1 MPLSD
6 DDVRE
11 ILRLIDGSQTD
22 ELHAERQGYTLRATL
37 DPDRPTPAPTD
48 PAVPRATPGSG
59 DGAAVDIVDT
69 TMRDGNQSLWSA
81 TGLNTADI
89 LTIAPTI
96 DRVGFHAADFTS
108 STHMAVAVRF
118 HHEDP
123 WERLRL
129 VSAAMP
135 NTPLSYIT
143 TGMRFIAW
151 VPADEDFMRLS
162 FRCVVRNGIRRFQ
175 IADPSNDPARLRR
188 MARVAREEGVEEIVI
203 GLTYSI
209 SPVHTHA
216 YYAERAAA
224 LADCPDMDR
233 LYLKDPGGLL
243 TPDAVRELAPHF
255 LAAAGSRPAEL
266 HSHCTI
272 GLAPF
277 VYFEGAQAGFHV
289 LHTAVAPLARGTSN
303 PAAETTLRDL
313 EAAGFSHR
321 LDVDALAEVSAHFRR
336 LGLEKDLPL
345 GEPQEFDAT
354 YYHHQLA
361 GGMVSTTRRMLDEQR
376 RPELFD
382 AVLEEVGRVRAE
394 MGYPIIVTPVSQM
407 VATQALRNVVDQER
421 WSNVSVET
429 IRYFL
434 GHYGDP
440 AAPVDPDVAERV
452 LSRPGADEL
461 RDLEPLHL
469 EDFRRQF
476 GPRMSD
482 EELLLR
488 ATMAE
493 EQVDAMVAARTA
505 KPPAGTARHPVT
517 ILLREVARRQS
528 VVSLHVQTGDRVVE
542 WHRAS

>member
-6 DDVRE
+6 ADVRE
-11 ILRLIDGSQTD
+11 ILRLIDASETD
-22 ELHAERQGYTLRATL
+22 ELHAEGNGFTLRATL
-37 DPDRPTPAPTD
+37 DPDRPAPTPTSTPAP
-48 PAVPRATPGSG
+48 AVRASSG
-59 DGAAVDIVDT
+59 TGPVVDIVDT
-69 TMRDGNQSLWSA
+69 SMRDGNQSLWSA
-81 TGLNTADI
+81 TGLTTGDI
-89 LTIAPTI
+89 LAIAPTI
-96 DRVGFHAADFTS
+96 DRVGYHAADFTS

-118 HHEDP
+118 HQEDP

-175 IADPSNDPARLRR
+175 IADPSNDPARLQR

-209 SPVHTHA
+209 SPVHTHD

-224 LADCPDMDR
+224 LAGCGDMDR

-255 LAAAGSRPAEL
+255 LAAAGVRPAEL

-272 GLAPF
+272 GLAPL
-277 VYFEGAQAGFHV
+277 VYFEGLRAGFRV

-313 EAAGFSHR
+313 EAAGYAHR
-321 LDVDALAEVSAHFRR
+321 LDVEALAAVSAYFRR
-336 LGLEKDLPL
+336 LGEEKDLPT
-345 GEPQEFDAT
+345 GKPQEFDAT

-361 GGMVSTTRRMLDEQR
+361 GGMVSTTRRMLDEQG

-382 AVLEEVGRVRAE
+382 QVLEEVGRVRAE

-407 VATQALRNVVDQER
+407 VATQALRNVVDKER

-440 AAPVDPDVAERV
+440 AAPVDADVAERV
-452 LSRPGADEL
+452 LSRPGVDEL

-469 EDFRRQF
+469 EDFRKQY
-476 GPRMSD
+476 GPKMSD

-493 EQVDAMVAARTA
+493 EQVDAMVAARG
-505 KPPAGTARHPVT
+505 KRSAGSVRHPVT
-517 ILLREVARRQS
+517 TLLREVAQRKT
-528 VVSLHVQTGDRVVE
+528 VVSLHVETGDRVVE
-542 WHRAS
+542 WHR

>member
-1 MPLSD
+1 
-6 DDVRE
+6 
-11 ILRLIDGSQTD
+11 
-22 ELHAERQGYTLRATL
+22 
-37 DPDRPTPAPTD
+37 
-48 PAVPRATPGSG
+48 
-59 DGAAVDIVDT
+59 
-69 TMRDGNQSLWSA
+69 
-81 TGLNTADI
+81 
-89 LTIAPTI
+89 
-96 DRVGFHAADFTS
+96 
-108 STHMAVAVRF
+108 MAVAVRF
-118 HHEDP
+118 HREDP

-143 TGMRFIAW
+143 TGMRFISW

-224 LADCPDMDR
+224 LAGCPEMDR

-255 LAAAGSRPAEL
+255 LAAAGDRPAEL

-272 GLAPF
+272 GLAPL
-277 VYFEGAQAGFHV
+277 VYFEGLAAGFRT

-313 EAAGFSHR
+313 EAAGYSHR
-321 LDVDALAEVSAHFRR
+321 LDVEALAEMSTYFRR
-336 LGLEKDLPL
+336 LGQEKDLPV

-382 AVLEEVGRVRAE
+382 EVLEEVGRVRAE

-407 VATQALRNVVDQER
+407 VATQALRNVVDTER

-440 AAPVDPDVAERV
+440 AAPLDPDVAERV
-452 LSRPGADEL
+452 LSRPGVDEL
-461 RDLEPLHL
+461 RHLEPLHL
-469 EDFRRQF
+469 EDFRKRF
-476 GPRMSD
+476 GTRISD

-493 EQVDAMVAARTA
+493 EQVDAMVAAGPSA
-505 KPPAGTARHPVT
+505 PATHPVAT
-517 ILLREVARRQS
+517 LLREVARRKT
-528 VVSLHVQTGDRVVE
+528 VVSLHVETGDRVVE
-542 WHRAS
+542 WHR

>member
-11 ILRLIDGSQTD
+11 ILRLIDASQAD
-22 ELHAERQGYTLRATL
+22 ELEAERNGFTLRATL
-37 DPDRPTPAPTD
+37 DPDRPAPALVPM
-48 PAVPRATPGSG
+48 APRAGTGP
-59 DGAAVDIVDT
+59 VIDIVDT

-81 TGLNTADI
+81 TGLTTADI
-89 LTIAPTI
+89 LAIAPTI
-96 DRVGFHAADFTS
+96 DRIGFHAADFTS

-118 HHEDP
+118 HQEDP
-123 WERLRL
+123 WERLRR

-255 LAAAGSRPAEL
+255 LASAGERPAEL

-272 GLAPF
+272 GLAPL
-277 VYFEGAQAGFHV
+277 VYFEGLGAGFRV

-313 EAAGFSHR
+313 ESAGFSHR
-321 LDVDALAEVSAHFRR
+321 LDVEALAEASAYFRL
-336 LGLEKDLPL
+336 LGEEKDLPL

-394 MGYPIIVTPVSQM
+394 MGYPIIVTPVSQL
-407 VATQALRNVVDQER
+407 VATQALRNVVDDER

-434 GHYGDP
+434 GHYGEP

-452 LSRPGADEL
+452 LSRPGVDEL

-469 EDFRRQF
+469 EDFRKQF
-476 GPRMSD
+476 GTRMSD

-493 EQVDAMVAARTA
+493 EQVDAMVAARESKA
-505 KPPAGTARHPVT
+505 SAGMQRHPVT
-517 ILLREVARRQS
+517 TLLREVAKRNS
-528 VVSLHVQTGDRVVE
+528 VVSLHVQTGDRIVE